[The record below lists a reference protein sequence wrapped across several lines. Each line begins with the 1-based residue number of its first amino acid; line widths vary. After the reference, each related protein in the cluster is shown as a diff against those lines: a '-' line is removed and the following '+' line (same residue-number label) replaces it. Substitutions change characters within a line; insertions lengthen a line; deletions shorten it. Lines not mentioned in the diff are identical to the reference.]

1 MSTFTIFSNEAWG
14 DCIGCPQALPSLCF
28 DARWCEGVKRQRES
42 NQFLSG
48 LTLPRASVSQKKV
61 QQKAVRYEVPEVMIE

>member
-1 MSTFTIFSNEAWG
+1 MFPYTARRRGCAVATAGYEDHTGAVAAYEA
-14 DCIGCPQALPSLCF
+14 L
-28 DARWCEGVKRQRES
+28 KRQRES

-48 LTLPRASVSQKKV
+48 LTLPRASVAQKKV